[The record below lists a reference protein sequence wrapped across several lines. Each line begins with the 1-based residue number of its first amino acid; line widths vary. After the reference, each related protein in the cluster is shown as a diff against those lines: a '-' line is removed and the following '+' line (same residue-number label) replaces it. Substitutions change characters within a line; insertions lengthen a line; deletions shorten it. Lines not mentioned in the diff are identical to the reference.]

1 MAAVWGIDIGKAA
14 LKAVKLRR
22 TKEGLEIKAVEH
34 IAYSTD
40 EDEAEQK
47 TEHVNDA
54 LRQFL
59 IKHKIAGGDQVFVAI
74 AGLHAFSRFIKLP
87 PVDRGKLDQMV
98 RMEAQ
103 QQIPF
108 PIAEVNWDWVK
119 IEREYAP
126 GEEVEVGIFASRTE
140 LVDGFL
146 RDLREVKIA
155 PDAVTIAPL
164 AVYNFV
170 RYNTEQQEGSTI
182 ILDIGSEHTDLV
194 IMDGERFWIRNLR
207 IAGNDITK
215 ALAERFKVPFAEAEK
230 LKRSAS
236 KSEQS
241 KKIFSA
247 MESVLKDLVG
257 EVHRSVGF
265 FKSQAEELDIK
276 RMVLLGDGAKLKNAT
291 KYLSEQLGYEVERVQ
306 QLEQDKFIIDP
317 DVDLDVLKNHLLGFG
332 VSFGLAIQGVGLAKC
347 AVNLAPQDVKINSAL
362 RSKVPFALATAAC
375 SWLALG
381 AGYAVWSGRTQELQA
396 VSAQAKA
403 ITEYEDVQTKAKA
416 SLDVSEVEAQAR
428 QRTALG
434 ENRTFM
440 LDLITAMNEV
450 LPKKNAR
457 LPDGAP
463 GDSGKDFYA
472 NQPEFWKKDL
482 NQQIQAWMQE
492 LSSERINE
500 EKLWLL
506 SVRIDERMTEPERPQ
521 APPDGSEPPPPE
533 LPRPYYRVE
542 LWVAKAQPST
552 KRDDVVREEIR
563 AEIVGPLQARLEG
576 APFWIREVEKH
587 EYGQATIGT
596 VDPIFGLHPNKKTE
610 PTGRSFRCALVPIR
624 FEVGIPKPAPPPAPA
639 PQEGQ

>member
-34 IAYSTD
+34 IAYPADD
-40 EDEAEQK
+40 EDENK
-47 TEHVNDA
+47 GEHVNDA

-59 IKHKIAGGDQVFVAI
+59 IKHKVGGDQVVVAI

-87 PVDRGKLDQMV
+87 QVDGAKLTQMV

-108 PIAEVNWDWVK
+108 PIAEVNWDSVK
-119 IEREYAP
+119 IQRDYAP
-126 GEEVEVGIFASRTE
+126 GEEVEVGIFASRSE
-140 LVDGFL
+140 LIDGFL
-146 RDLREVKIA
+146 RDLREVKVT
-155 PDAVTIAPL
+155 PDIVTIAPL

-170 RYNTEQQEGSTI
+170 RYNSEQQDGATI

-265 FKSQAEELDIK
+265 FKSQAEDLEIK

-291 KYLSEQLGYEVERVQ
+291 KYLSEQLGYDVERVQ

-317 DVDLDVLKNHLLGFG
+317 EVDLDVLKNHLLGFG

-347 AVNLAPQDVKINSAL
+347 AISLAPDDVKINSQL
-362 RSKVPFALATAAC
+362 RTKAPFAMAAAAC
-375 SWLALG
+375 AWLALG
-381 AGYAVWSGRTQELQA
+381 LSYMHWSNATA
-396 VSAQAKA
+396 TVAATVKDAKA
-403 ITEYEDVQTKAKA
+403 VEGYQQVQAEAETVQNVSDIEARAKQ
-416 SLDVSEVEAQAR
+416 L
-428 QRTALG
+428 TGLG
-434 ENRTFM
+434 QGRTFM
-440 LDLITAMNEV
+440 LELANALNDV
-450 LPKKNAR
+450 LPKDNHRIPNIYDKDPEASKLDPQQQLAR
-457 LPDGAP
+457 FREML
-463 GDSGKDFYA
+463 
-472 NQPEFWKKDL
+472 
-482 NQQIQAWMQE
+482 
-492 LSSERINE
+492 ERDRVNE
-500 EKLWLL
+500 QKLWLL
-506 SVRIDERMTEPERPQ
+506 RMKIEERTEAAAPPGPPDENGVVPPQ
-521 APPDGSEPPPPE
+521 APPAT
-533 LPRPYYRVE
+533 YFRVE
-542 LWVAKAQPST
+542 LVVAKALPQG
-552 KRDDVVREEIR
+552 KQDFNVRDDIKSQLVV
-563 AEIVGPLQARLEG
+563 PLISRLAN
-576 APFWIREVEKH
+576 APFWVRDGDKSPPAYGEVSV
-587 EYGQATIGT
+587 GT
-596 VDPIFGLHPNKKTE
+596 LTRLYGLHEAIVTE
-610 PTGRSFRCALVPIR
+610 PPRGSGFNCIMVPVK
-624 FEVGIPKPAPPPAPA
+624 FEVGIPKAAPPPAPPAEGA
-639 PQEGQ
+639 PEEGN